1 MTSKQYE
8 QKARRYWKEQ
18 MEEAVS
24 FIEQVLDTP
33 VQECGE
39 KMVSLPDVAQQ
50 AGVEVLFSKSLLAGR
65 FDRQF
70 YLREGLI
77 GSFLE
82 ASRRI
87 NSHGW
92 TLKVEDAYRS
102 SAMQKALGQDP
113 RIFQRI
119 LKKVIWELEEAAP
132 SAELMFRRLSV
143 LIATRPKLGTHMS
156 GSALDISVVDQ
167 SNGSEL
173 DRGGP
178 YLELSEL
185 TPMSS
190 PLISQSAR
198 RNREQITEIMLG
210 NGFVAYPFEFW
221 HYSQGDIFQTVLSP
235 DKPNARYG
243 PIDFDPKSDSLVP
256 IDDPFASLHTLKEIE
271 NTIQESLEKLKPK

>member
-1 MTSKQYE
+1 M
-8 QKARRYWKEQ
+8 
-18 MEEAVS
+18 
-24 FIEQVLDTP
+24 
-33 VQECGE
+33 
-39 KMVSLPDVAQQ
+39 
-50 AGVEVLFSKSLLAGR
+50 FSKSLLAGR

-210 NGFVAYPFEFW
+210 KGFVAYPFEFW

-235 DKPNARYG
+235 DKPSARYG